1 VQNSTRNRNI
11 NIEPVDVTH
20 RTNRSRVIV
29 KYVGV
34 KLCRFFCNSEGRTWS
49 ESAEGDAWDWGGGRG
64 RAADGGGRHDDGLR
78 GWKTW
83 TGLIWLRILRI
94 SGLM

>member
-29 KYVGV
+29 NYVGV
-34 KLCRFFCNSEGRTWS
+34 KLQVFCDSEGRTWR
-49 ESAEGDAWDWGGGRG
+49 EVAEGDAWDWGGGEEV
-64 RAADGGGRHDDGLR
+64 AAD
-78 GWKTW
+78 
-83 TGLIWLRILRI
+83 
-94 SGLM
+94 